1 MKIFFKNKKN
11 RANNVKYLSIK
22 NSCDNIKILKEGH
35 MEVYIISK
43 KEDFS
48 EEQIAR
54 LEKVGKVVFIEQIG
68 VDLSTAEFMNSK
80 EEKIIAVNPDYTDW
94 KFPDEVIERIPNLKG
109 IALQTTGYSYIDTE
123 FCKQKGIII
132 TNIPKYSTDA
142 VAEYAMFL
150 MFAVARKLPL
160 QIKSD
165 WKESFTKGMMQRQ
178 VCGKKVG
185 ILGLGS
191 IGTKLAELLSAIGMK
206 VSYWSKNT
214 RNEKYEYEE
223 LEDLFETCDFIF
235 PTFAVNGQTKLIITD
250 ALLNSM
256 KKSASLISIVG
267 TEVFN
272 LNILLNKV
280 KANEIYGLAFE
291 SANDDIANYEGNVMI
306 TSPYAWYTKESFKNL
321 IEKWTTVMES
331 FKDGNPIHQI

>member
-1 MKIFFKNKKN
+1 
-11 RANNVKYLSIK
+11 
-22 NSCDNIKILKEGH
+22 

-43 KEDFS
+43 KDDFS
-48 EEQIAR
+48 NEQVER
-54 LEKVGKVVFIEQIG
+54 LEKIGAVTFIDEVGT
-68 VDLSTAEFMNSK
+68 DLTKAPFMDSN
-80 EEKIIAVNPDYTDW
+80 EPKIIALNPDYTGW

-109 IALQTTGYSYIDTE
+109 IVLQTTGYSYIDVE
-123 FCKQKGIII
+123 FCKQKGIIV

-142 VAEYAMFL
+142 VSEYAMFL

-160 QIKSD
+160 QIKNN

-178 VCGKKVG
+178 VVGKKVG
-185 ILGLGS
+185 ILGLGT
-191 IGTKLAELLSAIGMK
+191 IGTKLAELLKGIGMQ

-214 RNEKYEYEE
+214 RNENYEYEE
-223 LEDLFETCDFIF
+223 LEDLFATCDFIF

-250 ALLNSM
+250 ALINSM
-256 KKSASLISIVG
+256 KKTASIISIVG

-272 LNILLNKV
+272 LNLLLNKV

-291 SANDDIANYEGNVMI
+291 SPNDDIANYEGNVMI

-331 FKDGNPIHQI
+331 FATDTPLYQI

>member
-1 MKIFFKNKKN
+1 
-11 RANNVKYLSIK
+11 
-22 NSCDNIKILKEGH
+22 

-43 KEDFS
+43 KEDFLT
-48 EEQIAR
+48 EQIER
-54 LEKVGKVVFIEQIG
+54 LEKLGTVTFVDEVG
-68 VDLSTAEFMNSK
+68 VDLTKAPFMDSNQ
-80 EEKIIAVNPDYTDW
+80 EKIIAVNPDYTGW

-109 IALQTTGYSYIDTE
+109 IVLQTTGYSYIDLE
-123 FCKQKGIII
+123 FCKQKGIIV

-150 MFAVARKLPL
+150 MLAVARKLPL
-160 QIKSD
+160 QIKNE
-165 WKESFTKGMMQRQ
+165 WKESFTKSMMQRQ
-178 VCGKKVG
+178 VSGRKAG

-191 IGTKLAELLSAIGMK
+191 IGTRLAELLKGIGMQ

-214 RNEKYEYEE
+214 RNDNFEYEE

-250 ALLNSM
+250 KLIDSM
-256 KKSASLISIVG
+256 KKSASIISIVG

-272 LNILLNKV
+272 LNTLLNKV

-291 SANDDIANYEGNVMI
+291 SPNDDIANYEGNVMI

-321 IEKWTTVMES
+321 IEKWTSVMES
-331 FKDGNPIHQI
+331 FATDNPICQV